1 MYNEEHEDEP
11 KNIHVFNS
19 KSASIG
25 ETLIGLKVQ
34 EFEEMGCTFE
44 EVVEFLKNYAEFDAG
59 EVSESTQL
67 IADLGLDSIR
77 LIAIAEDSE
86 RKYGIFIGY

>member
-1 MYNEEHEDEP
+1 M
-11 KNIHVFNS
+11 
-19 KSASIG
+19 KS
-25 ETLIGLKVQ
+25 
-34 EFEEMGCTFE
+34 TFE
-44 EVVEFLKNYAEFDAG
+44 EVVEFLKDYAEFDAG

-86 RKYGIFIGY
+86 RKYNIFIEDDELMSIKTVGDIANVIEKHNSDKI

>member
-1 MYNEEHEDEP
+1 M
-11 KNIHVFNS
+11 
-19 KSASIG
+19 KS
-25 ETLIGLKVQ
+25 
-34 EFEEMGCTFE
+34 TFE

-77 LIAIAEDSE
+77 LIAIAEDSK
-86 RKYGIFIGY
+86 RKYNIFIEDDELMSIKTVGDIANVIEKHNSDKI

>member
-1 MYNEEHEDEP
+1 M
-11 KNIHVFNS
+11 
-19 KSASIG
+19 KS
-25 ETLIGLKVQ
+25 
-34 EFEEMGCTFE
+34 TFE
-44 EVVEFLKNYAEFDAG
+44 EVVEFLKDYAEFDAG

-86 RKYGIFIGY
+86 RKYNIFIEDDELMSIKTVGDIANVIEKHNSDNI

>member
-1 MYNEEHEDEP
+1 M
-11 KNIHVFNS
+11 
-19 KSASIG
+19 KS
-25 ETLIGLKVQ
+25 
-34 EFEEMGCTFE
+34 TFE

-86 RKYGIFIGY
+86 RKYNIFIEDDELMSIKTVGDIANVIEKHNSDKI

>member
-1 MYNEEHEDEP
+1 M
-11 KNIHVFNS
+11 
-19 KSASIG
+19 KS
-25 ETLIGLKVQ
+25 
-34 EFEEMGCTFE
+34 TFE

-86 RKYGIFIGY
+86 RKYNIFIEDDELMRIKTVGDIANVIEKHNSDKI

>member
-1 MYNEEHEDEP
+1 M
-11 KNIHVFNS
+11 
-19 KSASIG
+19 KS
-25 ETLIGLKVQ
+25 
-34 EFEEMGCTFE
+34 TFE
-44 EVVEFLKNYAEFDAG
+44 EVVEFLKDYAEFDEG

-86 RKYGIFIGY
+86 RKYNIFIEDDELMSIKTVGDIANVIEKHNSDKI

>member
-1 MYNEEHEDEP
+1 M
-11 KNIHVFNS
+11 
-19 KSASIG
+19 KS
-25 ETLIGLKVQ
+25 
-34 EFEEMGCTFE
+34 TFE
-44 EVVEFLKNYAEFDAG
+44 EVVEFLKDYAEFDAG

-86 RKYGIFIGY
+86 RKYNIFIEDDELMSIKTVGDIANVIEKLNSDKI

>member
-1 MYNEEHEDEP
+1 M
-11 KNIHVFNS
+11 
-19 KSASIG
+19 KS
-25 ETLIGLKVQ
+25 
-34 EFEEMGCTFE
+34 TFE
-44 EVVEFLKNYAEFDAG
+44 EVVEFLKDYAEFDAG

-86 RKYGIFIGY
+86 RKYNIFIEDDELMSIKTVGDIANVIEKHNSDKV

>member
-1 MYNEEHEDEP
+1 M
-11 KNIHVFNS
+11 
-19 KSASIG
+19 KS
-25 ETLIGLKVQ
+25 
-34 EFEEMGCTFE
+34 TFE

-86 RKYGIFIGY
+86 RKYNIFIEDDELMSIKTVGDLANVIEKHNSDKI

>member
-1 MYNEEHEDEP
+1 M
-11 KNIHVFNS
+11 
-19 KSASIG
+19 KS
-25 ETLIGLKVQ
+25 
-34 EFEEMGCTFE
+34 TFE

-67 IADLGLDSIR
+67 IAELGLDSIR

-86 RKYGIFIGY
+86 RKYGIFIEDDELMSIKTVGDIANVIEKHNSDKN

>member
-1 MYNEEHEDEP
+1 M
-11 KNIHVFNS
+11 
-19 KSASIG
+19 KSI
-25 ETLIGLKVQ
+25 
-34 EFEEMGCTFE
+34 FE
-44 EVVEFLKNYAEFDAG
+44 EVVEFLKNYTEFDAG

-86 RKYGIFIGY
+86 RKYGIFIEDDELMSIKTVGDIANVIEKHNSDKI

>member
-1 MYNEEHEDEP
+1 M
-11 KNIHVFNS
+11 
-19 KSASIG
+19 KSI
-25 ETLIGLKVQ
+25 
-34 EFEEMGCTFE
+34 FE
-44 EVVEFLKNYAEFDAG
+44 EVVEFLKNYTEFDAG

-86 RKYGIFIGY
+86 RKYGIFIGDDELMSIKTVGDIANVIEKHNSDKI

>member
-1 MYNEEHEDEP
+1 M
-11 KNIHVFNS
+11 
-19 KSASIG
+19 KS
-25 ETLIGLKVQ
+25 
-34 EFEEMGCTFE
+34 TFE
-44 EVVEFLKNYAEFDAG
+44 EVVEFLKNYAEFYAG

-86 RKYGIFIGY
+86 RKYNIFIEDDELMSIKTVGDIANVIEKHNSDKI